1 MQPFYINVLKSKYA
15 PEYIAEEIT
24 YPYADECKAV
34 SELADKIDDWNLKQ
48 SEYHATVKIDGEKL
62 TYLDLWDD
70 ALREVA
76 ERNSEREDWEAERQS
91 LRSLELAGR
100 I

>member
-24 YPYADECKAV
+24 YPYADKCKAV
-34 SELADKIDDWNLKQ
+34 SELADKIDGWNLKQ
-48 SEYHATVKIDGEKL
+48 SEYHATIEVAGDNL

-70 ALREVA
+70 ALQEIA
-76 ERNSEREDWEAERQS
+76 ERESEREDWEAEKIS
-91 LRSLELAGR
+91 LSSPYLTGR